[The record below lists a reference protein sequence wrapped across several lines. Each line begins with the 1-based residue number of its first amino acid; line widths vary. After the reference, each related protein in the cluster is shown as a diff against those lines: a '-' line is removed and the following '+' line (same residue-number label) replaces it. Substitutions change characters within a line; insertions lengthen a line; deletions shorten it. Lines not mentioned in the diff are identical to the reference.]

1 MARPPRPV
9 VAALLLCDLI
19 IREEGTHKA
28 SLIGIVQSVRVRQ
41 LPASL
46 GDLWV
51 YAMLTGGVGDHRLR
65 LDVVRLRDLVVTGR
79 LAQLSVQFLDRASV
93 SELVLKLEPTYVET
107 AGPYEIQLLVDDRL
121 IGAQRFTVVQGPEDF

>member
-9 VAALLLCDLI
+9 VSALLLCDLI

-79 LAQLSVQFLDRASV
+79 PAQLSVQFLDRASV